1 MDIKYELAKKISK
14 VTDLD
19 IDEVFPAVEIP
30 GNPEMGD
37 YSYPCFRLSK
47 ILKKA
52 PPLIAAGI
60 AEKLGE
66 DSEKELSVI
75 ESVEAVSGYVNFRL
89 KKEFI
94 VSQAFLKVIEEKDK
108 FGRSNIGE
116 GKTVVIDYS
125 SPNIA
130 KPLHIG
136 HIRSTMIG
144 AAIYKTLKFLG
155 YNMIGINYLGDWGTQ
170 FGKMVVAINKWAPDR
185 DAAIAGGIKSL
196 VELYVKFHEEAEK
209 DPSLE
214 DEARAC
220 TVKMEAGDKE
230 ILAFWKEICAVS
242 RKELDEIYTR
252 LGIAFDSYRGESYY
266 NDKMA
271 PVVEELKEKGLLEES
286 QGAQVIML
294 DEWNMAPCLIL
305 RKDGGTLYPTRDIA
319 AVQDRYEMYGFHKA
333 LYVTGLEQKLHFAQ
347 WFKVV
352 ELMGRPYANDLEH
365 ISYGMISLDSGKLS
379 TRAGNI
385 VYLDKLLDEA
395 RDGALAIIN
404 ERNPELADKEAV
416 AEQVGIGAIIF
427 NDLYNNRI
435 KDVTF
440 SFEKILNFEGET
452 GPYVQ
457 YSAARANSVLV
468 KAGYE
473 KNYEPKSQINFSL
486 ITDKASVELAKL
498 IYAYPEKILESA
510 KRYEPYIIA
519 RHLMAVAQAFNYFYH
534 ENPILTAE
542 AELREARL
550 MVVYA
555 TREVLKAG
563 LSLLNISAP
572 DKM

>member
-1 MDIKYELAKKISK
+1 MDIKYELAKKIGSI
-14 VTDLD
+14 
-19 IDEVFPAVEIP
+19 IDVDVDEIFSAVEIP
-30 GNPEMGD
+30 ANSEMGD

-47 ILKKA
+47 VLKKA
-52 PPLIAAGI
+52 PPMIALDI
-60 AEKLGE
+60 AEKLNVNI
-66 DSEKELSVI
+66 ELSMI
-75 ESVEAVSGYVNFRL
+75 ESVEAVAGYVNFKL

-94 VSQAFLKVIEEKDK
+94 VSEAFTKVFVDKDK
-108 FGRSNIGE
+108 FGSSNMGE

-136 HIRSTMIG
+136 HIRTTMIG

-155 YNMIGINYLGDWGTQ
+155 YNVVGINYLGDWGTQ
-170 FGKMVVAINKWAPDR
+170 FGKMVVAINKWGGDR
-185 DAAIAGGIKSL
+185 RAAISGGIESL
-196 VELYVKFHEEAEK
+196 VELYVKFHDEAEK
-209 DPSLE
+209 DSSLE
-214 DEARAC
+214 DEARGW
-220 TVKMEAGDKE
+220 TLKMESGDQE
-230 ILAFWKEICAVS
+230 ALEFWKEICDVS
-242 RKELDEIYTR
+242 RKELDVIYER
-252 LGIAFDSYRGESYY
+252 LGISFDSYRGESYY
-266 NDKMA
+266 NDKMG
-271 PVVEELKEKGLLEES
+271 VVVDELREKGLLQES
-286 QGAQVIML
+286 QGAQVVML
-294 DEWNMAPCLIL
+294 DEWNMPPSLIL

-319 AVQDRYEMYGFHKA
+319 AVQDRYDMYSFHKA

-352 ELMGRPYANDLEH
+352 ELMGRNYAKDLEH
-365 ISYGMISLDSGKLS
+365 ISYGMISLDTGKLS

-404 ERNPELADKEAV
+404 ERNPDLADKEII

-440 SFEKILNFEGET
+440 SFDKILNFEGET

-468 KAGYE
+468 KAGYTGNYKP
-473 KNYEPKSQINFSL
+473 KNQIDFSL

-498 IYAYPEKILESA
+498 IYAYPDKILESA

-519 RHLMAVAQAFNYFYH
+519 RHLMAIAQGFNYFYH
-534 ENPILTAE
+534 ENPILTADND
-542 AELREARL
+542 LREARL

-572 DKM
+572 EKM